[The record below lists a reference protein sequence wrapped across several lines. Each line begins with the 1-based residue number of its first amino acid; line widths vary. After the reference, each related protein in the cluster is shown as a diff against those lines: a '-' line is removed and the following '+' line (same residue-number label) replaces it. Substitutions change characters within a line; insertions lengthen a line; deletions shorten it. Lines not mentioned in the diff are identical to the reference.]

1 MKIEPYV
8 AVVTR
13 MTNSLAD
20 QIRVNRRNHMYPA
33 CKQWDDLVER
43 QYKLE
48 PNEGG
53 AGIIERMPFH
63 DRRCDT

>member
-1 MKIEPYV
+1 MTIEPYV

-33 CKQWDDLVER
+33 CK
-43 QYKLE
+43 
-48 PNEGG
+48 PMG
-53 AGIIERMPFH
+53 
-63 DRRCDT
+63 

>member
-1 MKIEPYV
+1 MTIEPYV

-53 AGIIERMPFH
+53 GWNY
-63 DRRCDT
+63 